1 MSPNDSLS
9 IEDCQYDRQPP
20 TSALDKES
28 AEAFAYL
35 FKTLS
40 DPARLRLL
48 SLIVSNQS
56 GETCV
61 CDLVNAFSLSQP
73 TISHHLRILRE
84 AGLVEGHRRG
94 VWVYYRASEEAA
106 ARLSALLE
114 AAHLQGADSM
124 RAS

>member
-1 MSPNDSLS
+1 V
-9 IEDCQYDRQPP
+9 
-20 TSALDKES
+20 LDEES
-28 AEAFAYL
+28 AECFANL

-48 SLIVSNQS
+48 SLIASYQP

-84 AGLVEGHRRG
+84 AGLVESQRRG
-94 VWVYYRASEEAA
+94 IWVYYRVTDEAA

-114 AAHLQGADSM
+114 AAGLQAPPWTPPSPVI
-124 RAS
+124 RPSPSPPA